1 MKESYFPFS
10 SEVLFPSVLAFVALS
25 AVGAVGALAELCY
38 LPDTACSAAPSPHS
52 AFTCVISR
60 SLFLGKG
67 LLPKQPF

>member
-25 AVGAVGALAELCY
+25 AVGALAELCY
-38 LPDTACSAAPSPHS
+38 LSDTACSAAPSPHS

-60 SLFLGKG
+60 SLFWGKG